1 MYSRIV
7 TVQVNPDKT
16 DEAIAIFQDS
26 VIPAAK
32 QQKGFISLM
41 MLMDRSSGKGMSV
54 GVWESEAD
62 LKANERRVVT
72 FRSNLPSLAVSLPHR
87 PCGMCMKS
95 ARARKI
101 IEA

>member
-16 DEAIAIFQDS
+16 EEAIAIFRDS

-41 MLMDRSSGKGMSV
+41 MLMDRSSGKGMAV

-62 LKANERRVVT
+62 LNANEA
-72 FRSNLPSLAVSLPHR
+72 SGYYQEQLAKFGGLFTAPPMRDVYEVGAS
-87 PCGMCMKS
+87 S
-95 ARARKI
+95 
-101 IEA
+101 